1 MLGQN
6 VLTGATIYKLPLPV
20 PPRLKVLALLTAA
33 VAPLGTRALCWAF
46 RCGWNLVLSF
56 CLAEAAA
63 ERRAR

>member
-1 MLGQN
+1 MQAPP
-6 VLTGATIYKLPLPV
+6 TCA
-20 PPRLKVLALLTAA
+20 PRLKVLALLTAA

-46 RCGWNLVLSF
+46 RWGWNLVLSF